1 MAHLTGNERFGGGL
15 ITVVGNSMSGGTTSG
30 SVSGCA
36 IWSADCFGKGGLT
49 SEGAQFGGTSCGCG
63 RGCGVGTLVLFLGGF
78 M

>member
-1 MAHLTGNERFGGGL
+1 MAHLTGNERFGGGV

-49 SEGAQFGGTSCGCG
+49 SEGA
-63 RGCGVGTLVLFLGGF
+63 
-78 M
+78 